1 MGQENETGKSP
12 RLIVT
17 TKAPGLVTSLNVL
30 QMDTLQLML
39 LNGSTLLAKRSGC
52 WPGDKCAKSWKK
64 GLFSMLSFP
73 LPHTTQRAQ
82 LLALSIPCHRL
93 MLLPSHGGGSACH
106 GCQHEDPCISVG
118 NKVET

>member
-12 RLIVT
+12 RPIVT
-17 TKAPGLVTSLNVL
+17 TKAPGLVTGLNVL
-30 QMDTLQLML
+30 RMDTLQLML
-39 LNGSTLLAKRSGC
+39 LNGSTLLAKRPGC
-52 WPGDKCAKSWKK
+52 WPGDKCAKSREK
-64 GLFSMLSFP
+64 GLFSMLPSLCP
-73 LPHTTQRAQ
+73 TTQRAQ

-106 GCQHEDPCISVG
+106 GCQHEDPCTSVG